1 MAAEAEMV
9 VQDNKAMQVVGENT
23 VVHGVRQLMLA
34 GVGAVALTRDE
45 TETLVNKLAVRGEE
59 TQQEVE
65 RVLRVRWGQL
75 RDNMGSVDSIT
86 NMIEE
91 GMGQVLNSLNIPS
104 RRDIDDLNQ
113 KIAVLTVTVEELS
126 KN

>member
-9 VQDNKAMQVVGENT
+9 VQDTKEVPVVAENT
-23 VVHGVRQLMLA
+23 VVQGVRQLVLA
-34 GVGAVALTRDE
+34 GVGAVVLTRDE

-65 RVLRVRWGQL
+65 RVIRVRWGEL
-75 RDNMGSVDSIT
+75 RENVGSVEGIT
-86 NMIEE
+86 NAIED

-113 KIAVLTVTVEELS
+113 KITELTVTVEELS

>member
-9 VQDNKAMQVVGENT
+9 IQNTKEVPVVAEKT
-23 VVHGVRQLMLA
+23 VIHGMRQLMLA
-34 GVGAVALTRDE
+34 GVGAVVLTRDE

-65 RVLRVRWGQL
+65 RVLRVRWGEL
-75 RDNMGSVDSIT
+75 RENVGSVDGIT
-86 NMIEE
+86 NAIEE

-113 KIAVLTVTVEELS
+113 KITALTVTVEELS

>member
-1 MAAEAEMV
+1 MAAEAEMLVHDTKEVPV
-9 VQDNKAMQVVGENT
+9 VAEKT
-23 VVHGVRQLMLA
+23 VIYGVRQLVLA
-34 GVGAVALTRDE
+34 GVGAVVLTRDE

-59 TQQEVE
+59 TQQEIE

-75 RDNMGSVDSIT
+75 RENVGSVDGIT
-86 NMIEE
+86 NAIEE

-113 KIAVLTVTVEELS
+113 KIAALTVTVEELS

>member
-9 VQDNKAMQVVGENT
+9 VQDTKEVPVVAENT
-23 VVHGVRQLMLA
+23 VVQGVRQLVLA
-34 GVGAVALTRDE
+34 GVGAVVLTRDE

-65 RVLRVRWGQL
+65 RVIRVRWGEL
-75 RDNMGSVDSIT
+75 RENVGSVNGIT
-86 NMIEE
+86 NTIEE

-113 KIAVLTVTVEELS
+113 KITELTVTVEELS